1 VRFVLTHLPHILP
14 AIVGFIAI
22 GRLAVTASRQ
32 PPVHLND
39 EEIVEWRRAMAE
51 RAYHRRVR
59 RSTSR
64 IGLWSLAPLL
74 LAFGT
79 GLWLYTLAFY
89 NDRPSRPDV
98 WFHVAVAVIALL
110 LTAWKVAE
118 LGSARLRRGLD
129 PRRFFTDGLSLL
141 LAAFGVPLV
150 ITGALLLWQPSAG
163 SAAANVHLVASVWW
177 GVVLGAHLIRYMGRA
192 LDAALHGKAT
202 GDPAPHDIRSAPREP
217 ARSPAPEVYNR

>member
-22 GRLAVTASRQ
+22 GRLAVTASHQ

-51 RAYHRRVR
+51 RSYQRRVR

-64 IGLWSLAPLL
+64 IGVWSLAPLL

-79 GLWLYTLAFY
+79 GLGLYTLAFY
-89 NDRPSRPDV
+89 NDRPSRADV
-98 WFHVAVAVIALL
+98 WFHVAVAMLALV
-110 LTAWKVAE
+110 LTSWKVAE
-118 LGSARLRRGLD
+118 LGLTRLRRGLD
-129 PRRFFTDGLSLL
+129 PRRLFTDGLSLL
-141 LAAFGVPLV
+141 LAAFWVPLV
-150 ITGALLLWQPSAG
+150 ITGGLLLWQPSAG

-177 GVVLGAHLIRYMGRA
+177 GVLLGAHLIRYMGRA
-192 LDAALHGKAT
+192 LDAALHGKAA
-202 GDPAPHDIRSAPREP
+202 GDPAPRDLLPAPREA
-217 ARSPAPEVYNR
+217 ARSRGPEVYNR